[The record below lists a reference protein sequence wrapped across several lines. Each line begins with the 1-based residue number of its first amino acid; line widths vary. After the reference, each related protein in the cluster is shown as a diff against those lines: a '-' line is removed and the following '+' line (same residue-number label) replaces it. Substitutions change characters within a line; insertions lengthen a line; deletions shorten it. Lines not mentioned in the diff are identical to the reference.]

1 VVVGLALLVM
11 APGHADAGRRRPS
24 TSTSTAPVCQ
34 AEAKALGAAGK
45 GYISARTTG
54 ARVPALRPVQRQAGA
69 PGPARALLRCVL
81 VNDVAAPVRAEA
93 ARRLGQVIDVAAAG
107 VLVAATG
114 DAFVEVGEAATR
126 ALATLG
132 EPALAPVT
140 AELRMATPAT
150 QLRRLLRVAGAIGPT
165 VRDGGPDV
173 AAALAG
179 LMRAALAPGAD
190 IPAHVV
196 EATLEAA
203 GQVAPAALHGEV
215 EQVVVAVLDGGWG
228 RAVGALRA
236 GARAL
241 ELAGEAADARLLARL
256 ALDRDAVTA
265 GLARRALTARGLEP
279 PDASLDPQL
288 ELVEVDGGAA
298 RRDGARGGCG
308 CAVGDREAGRT
319 WAAGAVLVLLGLA
332 IAGRSAR
339 RTRRRQRSTPRSAPR
354 TGSASRR

>member
-1 VVVGLALLVM
+1 
-11 APGHADAGRRRPS
+11 
-24 TSTSTAPVCQ
+24 
-34 AEAKALGAAGK
+34 
-45 GYISARTTG
+45 
-54 ARVPALRPVQRQAGA
+54 VPALRPVQRQAGA

-93 ARRLGQVIDVAAAG
+93 ARRLGQVIDVDAAG